1 MYVFEFYEAKGNAQL
16 YNGLCCNQCISMA
29 SLRDLVDIRGK
40 FARPEAEGFCTW
52 SL

>member
-1 MYVFEFYEAKGNAQL
+1 MKPKGDAQL
-16 YNGLCCNQCISMA
+16 HNGLCCNQWISMA
-29 SLRDLVDIRGK
+29 SLRDLVGIKRK